1 MTYAAMVVVRLKI
14 QPMFSCAVP
23 LLIKVGKDF
32 EKYVVHVGC
41 NLIYERFLRVKGFI
55 SVLRNYSPLFYLLIM
70 LQMNDFYID
79 FNLFLDLFMSLSL
92 NDL

>member
-23 LLIKVGKDF
+23 LLIKVGRDF

-41 NLIYERFLRVKGFI
+41 NLIYERFLRVKSFTLE
-55 SVLRNYSPLFYLLIM
+55 LRNCSPLLCPLIM
-70 LQMNDFYID
+70 LQMINLYVD
-79 FNLFLDLFMSLSL
+79 FNLSLDLLMSI
-92 NDL
+92 